1 MMFGDIYD
9 LDDDEQKYGS
19 DYTDNLFGSV
29 HERKSDK
36 RFYKIYASL
45 MHCHLMQ
52 LNNKFVDFKLKDI
65 STMKP
70 TDRILD
76 VIVDDD
82 TIHVFTVESLQNVK
96 FKNHSVILENQM
108 KEKIELIPCQL
119 RSMVT
124 DGRVTTG

>member
-1 MMFGDIYD
+1 MYGDLFD
-9 LDDDEQKYGS
+9 LGDDDQTQGS
-19 DYTDNLFGSV
+19 DYTENLFGSMC
-29 HERKSDK
+29 EMKREK
-36 RFYKIYASL
+36 RFYKMYASL

-52 LNNKFVDFKLKDI
+52 LDGKFVNFKLKDI
-65 STMKP
+65 STMEP

-96 FKNHSVILENQM
+96 FKNHSVILENR
-108 KEKIELIPCQL
+108 KKKKIELIPCQL

-124 DGRVTTG
+124 DGRVTAG